1 MYTTLDLDRYST
13 WLEIKGNV
21 ALLRHR
27 QAGLLRSKFDDDCIW
42 MIRNAPYLSCPNWE
56 DRRKSLTHIFTFVAY
71 ASPIQPNP
79 KASALALLALLTV
92 CLQTLVE
99 GCALV
104 AAQTAASWSQR
115 HSLLLL
121 VSEFFIDRFGFEF
134 DKCQSVCIQTLAEL
148 RASGGPNHRFLMA
161 TSQSF
166 TSCIWILHR

>member
-1 MYTTLDLDRYST
+1 MSTTLDLDRYST

-79 KASALALLALLTV
+79 KASALALLALVTV

-104 AAQTAASWSQR
+104 AAQTAAS
-115 HSLLLL
+115 
-121 VSEFFIDRFGFEF
+121 
-134 DKCQSVCIQTLAEL
+134 
-148 RASGGPNHRFLMA
+148 
-161 TSQSF
+161 
-166 TSCIWILHR
+166 

>member
-79 KASALALLALLTV
+79 KASALALLALLRV
-92 CLQTLVE
+92 CLQTL
-99 GCALV
+99 G
-104 AAQTAASWSQR
+104 
-115 HSLLLL
+115 
-121 VSEFFIDRFGFEF
+121 G
-134 DKCQSVCIQTLAEL
+134 L
-148 RASGGPNHRFLMA
+148 RASGGPNRRFLIA
-161 TSQSF
+161 TYVTVFYLYLNSS
-166 TSCIWILHR
+166 